1 MYEVLLYFAIID
13 FFIVELNKQW
23 KADAGDW
30 LIAVSGIAALIPIF
44 YYKFQRKAKFCCCF
58 ADFSR
63 TYFHWIIYKL
73 MVYAAPAL
81 IFPFVIG
88 ALHYDSK
95 IFKKLMLIKIPALI
109 VMSLFCTSCT
119 TEHLCWMT

>member
-1 MYEVLLYFAIID
+1 MYEVLLYFCDND

-44 YYKFQRKAKFCCCF
+44 YYKFSKEKQNFVAVLLIS
-58 ADFSR
+58 AELISIGL
-63 TYFHWIIYKL
+63 YISSW
-73 MVYAAPAL
+73 VYAAPAL

-109 VMSLFCTSCT
+109 VMSLFV
-119 TEHLCWMT
+119 LLVQRNIYAG